1 MPTDTDA
8 TVHAPRFEL
17 AGRASLAIAA
27 LLFSTGGAAIKALPF
42 SGFTVAALRS
52 SVAVIAIFLF
62 LPAARRLRDHSAWR
76 LLGVGAAYAT
86 TMILF
91 VLANKQTTSAN
102 TIFLQS
108 TAPLYLALLAPF
120 VLKEKIARRDLLF
133 MATLAG
139 GLALFFLGQEE
150 PRSSAPNPRLGNLLA
165 AIAGVS
171 WALTLLGLRFLARP
185 GAPGAGSAAAAAVGV
200 GNLLATA
207 IALPL
212 AWPLPELDVQ
222 SAAIVVYLGVFQIGL
237 AYVLLTKGLARVS
250 ALEASLFL
258 LLEPVLN
265 PFFAFAVHGEAPT
278 GFALLGCAVILA
290 ATIARSLS
298 RAPNAPP

>member
-1 MPTDTDA
+1 MPTDTVVDP
-8 TVHAPRFEL
+8 PRGEL
-17 AGRASLAIAA
+17 AGRVSLAIAA

-52 SVAVIAIFLF
+52 SVAVITIFLL
-62 LPAARRLRDHSAWR
+62 LPAARRLRDHSPLR

-91 VLANKQTTSAN
+91 VLANKLTTSAN

-108 TAPLYLALLAPF
+108 TAPLYLALLAPY
-120 VLKEKIARRDLLF
+120 VLKETIARRDLVF
-133 MATLAG
+133 MATLAV

-171 WALTLLGLRFLARP
+171 WAFTLLGLRVLARP
-185 GAPGAGSAAAAAVGV
+185 GAPGAGTAAAAAVGV

-207 IALPL
+207 VTLPL

-222 SAAIVVYLGVFQIGL
+222 SASIVVYLGVFQIGL
-237 AYVLLTKGLARVS
+237 AYVLLTKGIARVS
-250 ALEASLFL
+250 ALEASLIL

-265 PFFAFAVHGEAPT
+265 PLFAFAIHGEAPT

-290 ATIARSLS
+290 ATIVRSLA
-298 RAPNAPP
+298 RAPSAPP